1 MCSTPTQHDWELTVG
16 ASLQQHGSCGC
27 SCAIVRLRRSLLM
40 PILVPNVGASPP
52 RYGSSLHDGVV
63 YFSVYPIST
72 FSHHPTDRTV
82 MLHCNGGPWASSGA
96 NNYHP
101 PPHGGVGGRRRRVDP
116 FRIRGHARLKP
127 LNCSLSHYCMQGN
140 LRRVRRI
147 HASFVSFR
155 LFRLLCMCTRETTRS
170 DPFSSGC
177 ALGFGAGNPTS

>member
-101 PPHGGVGGRRRRVDP
+101 PTPWRDGWSP
-116 FRIRGHARLKP
+116 
-127 LNCSLSHYCMQGN
+127 
-140 LRRVRRI
+140 
-147 HASFVSFR
+147 
-155 LFRLLCMCTRETTRS
+155 
-170 DPFSSGC
+170 SSGGPLQDQGPRTVETVELLPVPLLYARESASRSSYPC
-177 ALGFGAGNPTS
+177 FVRFVPFIQAAVHVYT